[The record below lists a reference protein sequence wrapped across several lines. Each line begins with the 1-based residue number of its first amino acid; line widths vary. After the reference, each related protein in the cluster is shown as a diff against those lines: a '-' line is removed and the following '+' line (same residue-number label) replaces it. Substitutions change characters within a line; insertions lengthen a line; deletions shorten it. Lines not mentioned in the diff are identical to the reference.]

1 MVSAGRDLN
10 AQDVQTL
17 VHAAAG
23 GDLNIDCV
31 TLGGDEFKFSAG
43 RDLRFHVR
51 DLADARVMIREAGTY
66 WEAVLGSGR
75 LKVWLNA
82 GGEVTLVTDQEVQAQ
97 PPYYLLGNI
106 ERPTVDAGKATTSSD
121 TPDQNKLP

>member
-1 MVSAGRDLN
+1 MASAGRDLN
-10 AQDVQTL
+10 VQEVQTL

-23 GDLNIDCV
+23 GDLSIDCV
-31 TLGGDEFKFSAG
+31 TLGGDELKFSAG

-51 DLADARVMIREAGTY
+51 DLDDTKVMIREAGTY

-82 GGEVTLVTDQEVQAQ
+82 GGDVTLVTDREVQAQ
-97 PPYYLLGNI
+97 PPYYVLGNI
-106 ERPTVDAGKATTSSD
+106 ERPASGADRSTTSMEI
-121 TPDQNKLP
+121 PQQN